1 MSRARNK
8 AHDSGCPIASALN
21 IFGDRWTLL
30 ILRDI
35 LFFDKKRYNELLDS
49 FEGIS
54 TNILATRLKTLEEH
68 GLITKELY
76 TDRPPRYEYVATQTA
91 SELVPTLVDLMRWS
105 LEHVNGSNHRPFM
118 DDLFQ
123 EYPTSTAPAP
133 ELVGEPLQSAS

>member
-1 MSRARNK
+1 MNTTRNK

-54 TNILATRLKTLEEH
+54 TNILATRLKTLEEY

-76 TDRPPRYEYVATQTA
+76 TDRPPRYEYIATRA
-91 SELVPTLVDLMRWS
+91 AHELIPTLVDMMRWS
-105 LEHVNGSNHRPFM
+105 LENVDGSDHLPFM

-123 EYPTSTAPAP
+123 KYVSSVAANP
-133 ELVGEPLQSAS
+133 